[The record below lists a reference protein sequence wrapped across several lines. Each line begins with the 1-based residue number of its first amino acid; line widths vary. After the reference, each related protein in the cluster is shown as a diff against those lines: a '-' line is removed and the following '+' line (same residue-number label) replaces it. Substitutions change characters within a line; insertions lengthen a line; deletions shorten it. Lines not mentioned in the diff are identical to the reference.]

1 MKKWI
6 IIISTLIFILLV
18 WQLVSIYHTAMSPI
32 REDENEAAEIAKEE
46 KNLQTINEVYTYNGT
61 TPYTIVQGTD
71 DKNEEIIIWV
81 DEKKKI
87 ALTANASDGVAKKD
101 VMKYVDT
108 DRKPSEI
115 LSVSLAMENNIPLW
129 EIKFKDQND
138 RYNLYYIKFE
148 DGEYY
153 QRITF

>member
-6 IIISTLIFILLV
+6 IIICTLTVIFLL
-18 WQLVSIYHTAMSPI
+18 WQIVSIYHTAMSPI
-32 REDENEAAEIAKEE
+32 REDENEAAQIAKEE
-46 KNLQTINEVYTYNGT
+46 KNLHTINEVYTYNGT
-61 TPYTIVQGTD
+61 NSYTIIQGMD
-71 DKNEEIIIWV
+71 DKDEEIIIWF
-81 DEKKKI
+81 DEEKKI
-87 ALTANASDGVAKKD
+87 ALTANAKDGIAKKD

-108 DRKPSEI
+108 NRKPAEVI
-115 LSVSLAMENNIPLW
+115 SVSLAMENEIPLW